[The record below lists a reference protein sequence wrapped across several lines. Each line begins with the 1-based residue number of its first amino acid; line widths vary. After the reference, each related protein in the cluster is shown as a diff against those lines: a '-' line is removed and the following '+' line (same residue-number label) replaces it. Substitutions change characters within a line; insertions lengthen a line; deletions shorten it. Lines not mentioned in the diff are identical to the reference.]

1 MFAGEWRNVR
11 NSNNTVLG
19 SCTYYVIPDREGGS
33 LQMITVMIAK
43 MVMVAKIVAV
53 SKNVDDECHNGGDGC
68 QKSDDCKNGGDGCQ
82 NGEDGCQNSDGC
94 QKCW

>member
-1 MFAGEWRNVR
+1 MSTVMFAGEWRNVR

-19 SCTYYVIPDREGGS
+19 SCTYYVIPEWEGGS
-33 LQMITVMIAK
+33 LQMIRVMIAK
-43 MVMVAKIVAV
+43 MVMVAKIVTV
-53 SKNVDDECHNGGDGC
+53 SKNVDDECDNGC

-82 NGEDGCQNSDGC
+82 NGDGC

>member
-1 MFAGEWRNVR
+1 MSTVMFAGEWRNVR

-19 SCTYYVIPDREGGS
+19 SCTYYVIPDREGGC

-43 MVMVAKIVAV
+43 MVMVAKIVTV
-53 SKNVDDECHNGGDGC
+53 SKNVDDECH
-68 QKSDDCKNGGDGCQ
+68 NGGDGCQ